1 MIDISR
7 DDEIAMLRRRGFTAV
22 ASAESSRGERA
33 ARQKARTVNGGRVRM
48 RKSGGGRERAGA
60 WRDKK
65 SSMHA
70 EYTREP
76 DIAKRVHDA
85 SFYGRAPDRP
95 LSPPFGPPL
104 PRDVLPLSRAVHRP
118 R

>member
-7 DDEIAMLRRRGFTAV
+7 DEIAMLRRRGFTA
-22 ASAESSRGERA
+22 AAFAESSRGERA
-33 ARQKARTVNGGRVRM
+33 ARQKARTVNGGRVRKM
-48 RKSGGGRERAGA
+48 RKNGGGREGAGA

-95 LSPPFGPPL
+95 LSPPFGPTL
-104 PRDVLPLSRAVHRP
+104 PRAVLPLSRVVHRP